1 VSRRSEPV
9 IPQAELSLGVRYS
22 RGPWGIAIAYDW
34 MNWFNLASSL
44 EFADNLNGGAI
55 GATQRDLGLHGF
67 SVSASF
73 AY

>member
-1 VSRRSEPV
+1 MSRQSEPV